1 MTNAYTGKPELTIA
15 VPISND
21 GFYPDLAIEDLMAA
35 YRIPSEYVAEVI
47 IDRLMLAMIEVN
59 QQLKP
64 VKTFLLLTYPDLAHY
79 CTANSEQIG
88 GMEITVKKY
97 QEAVFSYAKALLLQQ
112 FRTMNRKAEAEN
124 LSKDSMENEHYW
136 LKQSANAVLWFFDKF
151 LQTKK
156 PRLNYEPYFD
166 YYPHEYNDSEYEL
179 KQLSTANLRASVI

>member
-35 YRIPSEYVAEVI
+35 YLIPSEYVAEVI
-47 IDRLMLAMIEVN
+47 IDRLMLAIIEVN

-112 FRTMNRKAEAEN
+112 
-124 LSKDSMENEHYW
+124 
-136 LKQSANAVLWFFDKF
+136 
-151 LQTKK
+151 
-156 PRLNYEPYFD
+156 
-166 YYPHEYNDSEYEL
+166 
-179 KQLSTANLRASVI
+179 